1 MKYRVKPSAPLIKM
15 IIERTKNYT
24 NKEHLS
30 KCANFNR
37 MGLALSTNGVFVP
50 GYTIVDRSYWLQ
62 PIVVPN
68 RELFKEFCEAQGV
81 FCYMRST

>member
-1 MKYRVKPSAPLIKM
+1 MGKDPEVELLKFVRGFPANDEPYLMKYRVKPSAPLIKM

-24 NKEHLS
+24 NTEHLR

-50 GYTIVDRSYWLQ
+50 GYTMVDRSYWL
-62 PIVVPN
+62 
-68 RELFKEFCEAQGV
+68 
-81 FCYMRST
+81 

>member
-1 MKYRVKPSAPLIKM
+1 MGKDPEVELLKFVRGFPANDEPYLMKYRVKPSAPLIKM

-50 GYTIVDRSYWLQ
+50 GYTMVDRSYWL
-62 PIVVPN
+62 
-68 RELFKEFCEAQGV
+68 
-81 FCYMRST
+81 